1 MVTGALFHQLHP
13 SLKVPV
19 SSKVMWVT
27 GDEGVKPP
35 WFVNEKL
42 FSVTC
47 SIYIFLTLALTTQL
61 LGFIPTHQ
69 GSLVL
74 PTFSK
79 KAALWP
85 GTLLISLIC
94 EVIFYIISHLR
105 PAPAENLFCFAPWN
119 LIFVDSPRFFR
130 ILDILCNNFLKNPTS
145 PTQTLGTAMS
155 LWIFRSWFAWLL

>member
-1 MVTGALFHQLHP
+1 
-13 SLKVPV
+13 
-19 SSKVMWVT
+19 MWVT

-79 KAALWP
+79 KAAL
-85 GTLLISLIC
+85 
-94 EVIFYIISHLR
+94 
-105 PAPAENLFCFAPWN
+105 
-119 LIFVDSPRFFR
+119 
-130 ILDILCNNFLKNPTS
+130 
-145 PTQTLGTAMS
+145 
-155 LWIFRSWFAWLL
+155 